1 MKTMNDACLQV
12 GDHGI
17 DGRIYPVSAAPAKKG
32 KETGHLNFM
41 DEWYPIQV
49 KQKDK
54 AGSPDIRDFEAV
66 MTMHDRKKGFFISF
80 DYSGDA
86 MTEASQFFKKTGKM
100 IIPLTVQEI
109 LDEHIAHKLA

>member
-1 MKTMNDACLQV
+1 M
-12 GDHGI
+12 GI
-17 DGRIYPVSAAPAKKG
+17 DGRFFPVGTEPKAYKD
-32 KETGHLNFM
+32 
-41 DEWYPIQV
+41 DELALQDRWYPIQV

-54 AGSPDIRDFEAV
+54 AGTPDIRDFEGV

>member
-1 MKTMNDACLQV
+1 MNCRQSSRL
-12 GDHGI
+12 
-17 DGRIYPVSAAPAKKG
+17 S
-32 KETGHLNFM
+32 T
-41 DEWYPIQV
+41 
-49 KQKDK
+49 K
-54 AGSPDIRDFEAV
+54 A
-66 MTMHDRKKGFFISF
+66 KKGFFISF